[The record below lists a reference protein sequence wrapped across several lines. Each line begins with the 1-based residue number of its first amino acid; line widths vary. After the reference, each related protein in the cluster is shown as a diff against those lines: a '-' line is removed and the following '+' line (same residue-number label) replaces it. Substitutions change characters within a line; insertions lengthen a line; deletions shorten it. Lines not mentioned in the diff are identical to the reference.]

1 MSLERFIEAQQTDYA
16 TALGELRNGA
26 KKSHWIWYVLPQG
39 LFPNPSYMSEKF
51 AIKDDGEAIAYL
63 RHPVL
68 GSRYAECIDVI
79 HAQILKHGIDA
90 EVLMGSDVDAKKLQS
105 SLTLMLRVMKSEP
118 MKEAAKD
125 CPWLATLRLQA
136 EALIP
141 GLPKF

>member
-1 MSLERFIEAQQTDYA
+1 MSLERFIEAQRGDYA
-16 TALGELRNGA
+16 KALDELRNGE
-26 KKSHWIWYVLPQG
+26 KESHWIWYVLPQG
-39 LFPNPSYMSEKF
+39 LFPNPSYMSKKF
-51 AIKDDGEAIAYL
+51 AIKDDEEAIAYL
-63 RHPVL
+63 CHPIL

-79 HAQILKHGIDA
+79 HAQILKHGVDP

-105 SLTLMLRVMKSEP
+105 SLTLMLRVMKSES
-118 MKEAAKD
+118 MKESAKD